1 MKFFKRYILSS
12 TKLICFFLLSF
23 LIFTV
28 IFTLY
33 KIPIGAVIYPTIL
46 CFCAGLVFI
55 VFDYIKKYHVHRKLL
70 EVKQLDAKL
79 IANMPNTNN
88 IIEHD
93 YQMIIQTL
101 KKKIYDLETT
111 KNKQYSDMIDY
122 YTLWAHQI
130 KTPITSMKLA
140 LKIPTSNAKNN
151 FQTNLHRIEQ
161 YVDMVLA
168 FMRLNSKYSD
178 YIFKEYSLDNIAKA
192 CIKKFS
198 HDFISKKIKLNYVTI
213 NKLIITDKKWF
224 SLVIEQLL
232 SNALKYTKNGSI
244 KIYFSNDNTLC
255 IADTGIGIKPE
266 DIPRIFDK
274 GYTGY
279 NGHNIRHS
287 SGIGLYICKR
297 ICNDL
302 KIKINVK
309 SQYNVGTS
317 IYLTFD
323 QQKIIPI

>member
-1 MKFFKRYILSS
+1 MEFFKQYMLKSV
-12 TKLICFFLLSF
+12 KLICFSGLSSTIFIIMFL
-23 LIFTV
+23 
-28 IFTLY
+28 LY
-33 KIPIGAVIYPTIL
+33 KIPITAVIYPSIL
-46 CFCAGLVFI
+46 CFSVGLAFI
-55 VFDYIKKYHVHRKLL
+55 IFDYIKQYHIHRTLL
-70 EVKQLDAKL
+70 EIKKLDAKL
-79 IANMPNTNN
+79 IENMPKTNN

-93 YQMIIQTL
+93 YQIIIKTL
-101 KKKIYDLETT
+101 KQKIYDLETI
-111 KNKQYSDMIDY
+111 KNKQYCDMIDY

-140 LKIPTSNAKNN
+140 LKAPSNTSKNN
-151 FQTNLHRIEQ
+151 FQTDLQRIEQ

-168 FMRLNSKYSD
+168 FMRLNSEYTD
-178 YIFKEYSLDNIAKA
+178 YMFKEYSLDKIIKTSV
-192 CIKKFS
+192 KKFS
-198 HDFISKKIKLNYVTI
+198 HDFISKKIKLDYVPL

-224 SLVIEQLL
+224 SLIIEQLL

-244 KIYFSNDNTLC
+244 KIFFPRDNVLC
-255 IADTGIGIKPE
+255 IKDTGIGIKAE

-279 NGHNIRHS
+279 NGHNTRHS

-297 ICNDL
+297 ICNNL

-309 SQYNVGTS
+309 SKYNIGTA

-323 QQKIIPI
+323 QQKITPI

>member
-1 MKFFKRYILSS
+1 MKYKGKNY
-12 TKLICFFLLSF
+12 SF
-23 LIFTV
+23 HT
-28 IFTLY
+28 
-33 KIPIGAVIYPTIL
+33 
-46 CFCAGLVFI
+46 
-55 VFDYIKKYHVHRKLL
+55 
-70 EVKQLDAKL
+70 
-79 IANMPNTNN
+79 
-88 IIEHD
+88 
-93 YQMIIQTL
+93 
-101 KKKIYDLETT
+101 
-111 KNKQYSDMIDY
+111 
-122 YTLWAHQI
+122 
-130 KTPITSMKLA
+130 
-140 LKIPTSNAKNN
+140 
-151 FQTNLHRIEQ
+151 
-161 YVDMVLA
+161 
-168 FMRLNSKYSD
+168 
-178 YIFKEYSLDNIAKA
+178 
-192 CIKKFS
+192 
-198 HDFISKKIKLNYVTI
+198 KIKLDYVTI
-213 NKLIITDKKWF
+213 NKRIITDKKWF
-224 SLVIEQLL
+224 SLIIEQLL

-255 IADTGIGIKPE
+255 IEDTGIGIKPE

>member
-1 MKFFKRYILSS
+1 MKFFKRYILNN
-12 TKLICFFLLSF
+12 TKLICFFLFSF

-28 IFTLY
+28 MFILY
-33 KIPIGAVIYPTIL
+33 KIPIGAIIYPAIL
-46 CFCAGLVFI
+46 CFSIGLVFI
-55 VFDYIKKYHVHRKLL
+55 IFDYIKKYQVHRKLL
-70 EVKQLDAKL
+70 EIKQLDAKL

-93 YQMIIQTL
+93 YQIIIQTL
-101 KKKIYDLETT
+101 KQKIYDLETT

-140 LKIPTSNAKNN
+140 LKSPTSNAKNN

-168 FMRLNSKYSD
+168 FMRLNSEYSD
-178 YIFKEYSLDNIAKA
+178 YIFKEYSLDDIAKT

-198 HDFISKKIKLNYVTI
+198 HDF
-213 NKLIITDKKWF
+213 DKKWF
-224 SLVIEQLL
+224 SLIIEQLL

-255 IADTGIGIKPE
+255 IEDTGIGIKPE

>member
-1 MKFFKRYILSS
+1 MKFFKRYILNN
-12 TKLICFFLLSF
+12 TKLICFFLFSF

-28 IFTLY
+28 MFILY
-33 KIPIGAVIYPTIL
+33 KIPIGAIIYPAIL
-46 CFCAGLVFI
+46 CFSIGLVFI
-55 VFDYIKKYHVHRKLL
+55 IFDYIKKYQVHRQLL
-70 EVKQLDAKL
+70 EIKQLDAKL

-88 IIEHD
+88 IIERD
-93 YQMIIQTL
+93 YQIIIQTL
-101 KKKIYDLETT
+101 KQKIYDLETT

-140 LKIPTSNAKNN
+140 LKSPTSNAKNN

-168 FMRLNSKYSD
+168 FMRLNSEYSD
-178 YIFKEYSLDNIAKA
+178 YIFKEYSLDDIAKT

-198 HDFISKKIKLNYVTI
+198 HDFISKKIKLDYATI

-224 SLVIEQLL
+224 SLIIEQLL

-255 IADTGIGIKPE
+255 IEDTGIGIKPE